1 MWIGEVAKLADGEK
15 GASVITDEELAE
27 LPDDPRL
34 AFVEFE
40 KIMRA
45 RLYGA
50 EQEQSNYQYGDTE
63 PYRLEYINKVLA
75 AAREFEI
82 NELDAW
88 KPPSVDEKIHDIY
101 KQLASVVDHIT
112 TQIRIR
118 NVHRKRKYSVGLDN
132 SARSKIHHYIEQIRE
147 VIAVADELPIK
158 KRDSLYDKL
167 DTFALE
173 VDRAR
178 TPFETATALWV
189 DLCDA
194 IGEGFT
200 KLEPARRW
208 IDSIGTLLGRVK
220 ALEDDARPALPK
232 SAERP
237 RLEAPRKKLPAPTT
251 PRDLDDEIPF

>member
-1 MWIGEVAKLADGEK
+1 
-15 GASVITDEELAE
+15 VITDDELAE

-45 RLYGA
+45 RLYEA

-75 AAREFEI
+75 AAKEFCIE
-82 NELDAW
+82 ELSDW
-88 KPPSVDEKIHDIY
+88 KTPSADGRIHDIY
-101 KQLASVVDHIT
+101 KQLASDVDHIT

-118 NVHRKRKYSVGLDN
+118 SITRRRKYSVSLDT
-132 SARSKIHHYIEQIRE
+132 SARTKIHHYIQQIRG
-147 VIAVADELPIK
+147 VISSVDDLPIK

-167 DTFALE
+167 NTFAAE

-178 TPFETATALWV
+178 TPLETATAVWV

-194 IGEGFT
+194 IGQGFT

-220 ALEDDARPALPK
+220 ALEDDARLSLPRPV
-232 SAERP
+232 ERP
-237 RLEAPRKKLPAPTT
+237 RLEAPRQKISPPAK
-251 PRDLDDEIPF
+251 PRDFDEEIPF

>member
-1 MWIGEVAKLADGEK
+1 MWIREVANLGTAK
-15 GASVITDEELAE
+15 GVASVITDDELAE

-45 RLYGA
+45 RLYEA

-75 AAREFEI
+75 AAKEFDI
-82 NELDAW
+82 HELHAW

-101 KQLASVVDHIT
+101 KQLASDIDHIT

-118 NVHRKRKYSVGLDN
+118 NVTRKRKYSVGLDN
-132 SARSKIHHYIEQIRE
+132 SARSKIHHYIQQIRD
-147 VIAVADELPIK
+147 VIAAVDDLPVN

-167 DTFALE
+167 DAFALE
-173 VDRAR
+173 VDRTR
-178 TPFETATALWV
+178 TPFDTATALWV
-189 DLCDA
+189 DLCDS
-194 IGEGFT
+194 IGQGFT

-220 ALEDDARPALPK
+220 ALEDDARPALPR
-232 SAERP
+232 SAPRP
-237 RLEAPRKKLPAPTT
+237 RLEAPGKKLPAPTT
-251 PRDLDDEIPF
+251 SRDLDDEIPF